1 MAINVLSEQGFSASR
16 FGHEIRR
23 SKSHMHQ
30 KKALD
35 DFLHLINSRSD
46 IKRTLSR
53 ISRKALLFYPYCQLT
68 LMNVPD

>member
-53 ISRKALLFYPYCQLT
+53 ISRKALLFTRIAC
-68 LMNVPD
+68 

>member
-16 FGHEIRR
+16 FGHEIGR

-35 DFLHLINSRSD
+35 GFRRCINTRSG
-46 IKRTLSR
+46 LY
-53 ISRKALLFYPYCQLT
+53 SRKALIFYPYHLLT
-68 LMNVPD
+68 RMSVPD